1 MTSFPLRGDR
11 MKKWYLWLVLA
22 LVFAVSG
29 IINYFDGRSVLAQV
43 IQVSI
48 AVILAFIQLLCDRK
62 GAKGKKLFNYIAMVL
77 SAVLG
82 IWIIAMIV
90 DMLI

>member
-1 MTSFPLRGDR
+1 

-22 LVFAVSG
+22 LFFAIGGVV
-29 IINYFDGRSVLAQV
+29 NYFDGRSIIAQV

-48 AVILAFIQLLCDRK
+48 AIILAFIQLLCERK
-62 GAKGKKLFNYIAMVL
+62 EEKGKKAFNYIAMVL
-77 SAVLG
+77 AIILG

-90 DMLI
+90 DMFI